1 MPSDMETI
9 HERLAH
15 LENIL
20 GLVAENKNQ
29 SVNDRL
35 AYTIEMAETAAG
47 QYVDLAIKVSC
58 KIQVLE
64 EEVVMLKRAV
74 RTVPTGGGKSKP
86 KLPKPKPFGGASNSK
101 ELENFLWDMKQ
112 YFKVAKIG
120 ANEQINITT
129 MYLSSDAKLWWRIQ
143 INDDLNTRRPKIE
156 TCDCLKQELKEQFLP
171 NNTSWVAREDLKK
184 LK

>member
-86 KLPKPKPFGGASNSK
+86 KLPKPKPFGGVSNSK
-101 ELENFLWDMKQ
+101 ELKNFL
-112 YFKVAKIG
+112 
-120 ANEQINITT
+120 
-129 MYLSSDAKLWWRIQ
+129 
-143 INDDLNTRRPKIE
+143 
-156 TCDCLKQELKEQFLP
+156 
-171 NNTSWVAREDLKK
+171 
-184 LK
+184 